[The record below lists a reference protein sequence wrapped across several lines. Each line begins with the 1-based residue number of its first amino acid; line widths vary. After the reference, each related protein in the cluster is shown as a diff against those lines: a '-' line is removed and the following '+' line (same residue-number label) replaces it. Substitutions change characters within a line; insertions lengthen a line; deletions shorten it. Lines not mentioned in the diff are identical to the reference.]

1 MVVLLI
7 RLMCIVGGGIGGYE
21 VGELLRD
28 HLMRNADARYH
39 VAGFIISIIVCLGLG
54 YVFGGVFGRYVARLL
69 NRFEHAIQDIPGHQL
84 MFGALGIIAGFIIA
98 FFPSIIIF
106 RSYPGWIASI
116 FLFIIFG
123 TVGYIIAVQ
132 KKDDLLEMF
141 RPRSLLMASADG
153 DGEKRGARILDTS
166 SIIDGRILDICAS
179 GFMEGT
185 LIVPRFVL
193 NELQGIADSEDP
205 LKRNRGRRGLD
216 VLNSL
221 QRQDRVEVVIED
233 RDYPEMAEVDA
244 KLVMLARHL
253 NLPILTND
261 FNLNKVAELQGARV
275 LNINDL
281 ANALKPVVLPGEEI
295 RINILKEGKEPGQ
308 GVGYLDDGTMV
319 VVEGAKRFVGRSV
332 SASVTSVLQ
341 TPAGRMIFAG
351 LKDGN
356 REKDKD

>member
-7 RLMCIVGGGIGGYE
+7 RLLCIVSGGIGGYE
-21 VGELLRD
+21 VGGLLRD
-28 HLMRNADARYH
+28 HLLQGAESRYH
-39 VAGFIISIIVCLGLG
+39 VIGFIISIIVCLGLG
-54 YVFGGVFGRYVARLL
+54 YVFGGIFGRYVARLL
-69 NRFEHAIQDIPGHQL
+69 NRFEHAIQDVPGHQL
-84 MFGALGIIAGFIIA
+84 MFGALGVISGFIIA
-98 FFPSIIIF
+98 FFPSVIIF
-106 RSYPGWIASI
+106 RSYPGWIVSI

-132 KKDDLLEMF
+132 KKDDLLEVF
-141 RPRSLLMASADG
+141 RPRASYSVPS
-153 DGEKRGARILDTS
+153 GEEVGPPRAKILDTS
-166 SIIDGRILDICAS
+166 TIIDGRILDVCAS
-179 GFMEGT
+179 GFLEGSM
-185 LIVPRFVL
+185 IVPRFVL
-193 NELQGIADSEDP
+193 KELQGIADSEDP

-221 QRQDRVEVVIED
+221 QRQDRVEVVIEE
-233 RDYPEMAEVDA
+233 RDYPELAEVDA
-244 KLVMLARHL
+244 KLVNLARHL

-295 RINILKEGKEPGQ
+295 SISILKEGKEAGQ

-319 VVEGAKRFVGRSV
+319 VVEGGKRFVGKQVTATV
-332 SASVTSVLQ
+332 SSVLQ

-351 LKDGN
+351 LKERG
-356 REKDKD
+356 

>member
-7 RLMCIVGGGIGGYE
+7 RLMCIIGGGIGGYE

-28 HLMRNADARYH
+28 HLMQNEYARYH

-69 NRFEHAIQDIPGHQL
+69 SRFEHAIQDVPGHQL
-84 MFGALGIIAGFIIA
+84 MFGALGIISGFIIA
-98 FFPSIIIF
+98 FFPSVIIF

-123 TVGYIIAVQ
+123 TVGYIVAVQ
-132 KKDDLLEMF
+132 KKDDLLEIF
-141 RPRSLLMASADG
+141 RPRASVLVSAD
-153 DGEKRGARILDTS
+153 DAGERAPARILDTS

-179 GFMEGT
+179 GFLEGA
-185 LIVPRFVL
+185 LVVPRFVL
-193 NELQGIADSEDP
+193 KELQSIADSEDP

-221 QRQDRVEVVIED
+221 QRQDRVEVIIED

-253 NLPILTND
+253 NMPILTND
-261 FNLNKVAELQGARV
+261 FNLNKVAELQGVRV

-281 ANALKPVVLPGEEI
+281 ANALKPVVLPGEEV

-319 VVEGAKRFVGRSV
+319 VVEGAKRFVGRGV
-332 SASVTSVLQ
+332 SATVTSVLQ

-351 LKDGN
+351 LK
-356 REKDKD
+356 EKGDRK